1 MLAFLTFVLA
11 YTPCLAT
18 LAALNREIGRRWML
32 SSLAISMT
40 TAWVLA
46 VAVFQ
51 VGRLVS

>member
-1 MLAFLTFVLA
+1 VLAFLVFLLA
-11 YTPCLAT
+11 YTPCVAT
-18 LAALNREIGRRWML
+18 LAALRREVGGRWMVA
-32 SSLAISMT
+32 SIGISVT